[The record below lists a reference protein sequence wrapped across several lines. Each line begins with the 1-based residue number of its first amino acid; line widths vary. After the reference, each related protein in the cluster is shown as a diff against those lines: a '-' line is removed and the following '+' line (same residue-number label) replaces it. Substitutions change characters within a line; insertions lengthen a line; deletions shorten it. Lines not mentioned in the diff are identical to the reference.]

1 MARKRS
7 VMLSIGIAIAVI
19 GVFGLLAGVFGME
32 YMGMPPEIALVILV
46 VGVVWIGIYALVKV
60 LAARRD
66 S

>member
-1 MARKRS
+1 
-7 VMLSIGIAIAVI
+7 MLSIGIAIAVI

>member
-19 GVFGLLAGVFGME
+19 GLFGLLAGVFGME

>member
-19 GVFGLLAGVFGME
+19 GLFGLLAGVFGLE
-32 YMGMPPEIALVILV
+32 YMGMPPEIALVVLV
-46 VGVVWIGIYALVKV
+46 VGVVWIGIYALVKF

>member
-46 VGVVWIGIYALVKV
+46 VGIVWIGIYALVKV